1 MQEKY
6 LGKPRRIKV
15 EESTI
20 DDMFRQLTVDK
31 VKNKESEKYKSA
43 EFNLERYRKA
53 YNRDDNQ
60 NYRGT
65 FLGFVNSHTNAT
77 TRTRKNPRDV
87 IRPPVSKS
95 VLENPCTFDYLCRD
109 TLVRADKRSAA

>member
-1 MQEKY
+1 
-6 LGKPRRIKV
+6 
-15 EESTI
+15 
-20 DDMFRQLTVDK
+20 MFRQLTVDK

-65 FLGFVNSHTNAT
+65 FLGFVNSHTNVT
-77 TRTRKNPRDV
+77 TRTRKNPWDV
-87 IRPPVSKS
+87 IQPPVSKS

-109 TLVRADKRSAA
+109 TLVRADKLSAA